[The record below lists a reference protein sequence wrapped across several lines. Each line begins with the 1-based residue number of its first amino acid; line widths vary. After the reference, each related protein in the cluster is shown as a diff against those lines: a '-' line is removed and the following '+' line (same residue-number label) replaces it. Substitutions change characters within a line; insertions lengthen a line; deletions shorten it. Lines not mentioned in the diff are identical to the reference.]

1 MARRALIVVM
11 CIARFGKGVRRMSG
25 NSALEELPGELL
37 MWVLII
43 SELLVFGA
51 GLIVFLSVRI
61 TDPAGFADAQDTLD
75 RTAAGINTIVLITS
89 GFLAALACHLRRKGA
104 RWPTRLSLIGA
115 ALLGVVFLWIK
126 GAEFA
131 SKAADGIVWDTHT
144 FFNFYFMLTGFH
156 AAHVAAGVVLLL
168 LVAWRDHINNIEDA
182 TAFWHMVDLIWVLL
196 FPVIY
201 LLQ

>member
-1 MARRALIVVM
+1 MMWILIV
-11 CIARFGKGVRRMSG
+11 
-25 NSALEELPGELL
+25 
-37 MWVLII
+37 

-61 TDPAGFADAQDTLD
+61 TDPIGFAEAQDLLD
-75 RTAAGINTIVLITS
+75 RRAAGINTIVLITS
-89 GFLAALACHLRRKGA
+89 GLLAALATHLRRSGSRGLA
-104 RWPTRLSLIGA
+104 RLSLIGA
-115 ALLGVVFLWIK
+115 ALLGMVFLWIK
-126 GAEFA
+126 NAEFA
-131 SKAADGIVWDTHT
+131 SKAASGIVWDTHV
-144 FFNFYFMLTGFH
+144 FYNFYFMLTGFH

-168 LVAWRDHINNIEDA
+168 LVAWRDHVDNIEDA